1 MPYCTR
7 YRDVFLM
14 KMFVMFTNHLEYAL
28 MVPDTRI
35 VVALLCVLAVYTTV
49 TSMLCMI
56 VIACLSVFT

>member
-1 MPYCTR
+1 
-7 YRDVFLM
+7 M